1 MKFSYVSKIAGL
13 AFVAALL
20 VLSVGFARMSRRVGA
35 TDVLTPRETPRSASD
50 PHPSAP
56 VEADAALQ
64 DFQKRC
70 QSPGVLKCVGF
81 DDDTWFQQGVYLSW
95 AWDKVYRGTRD
106 ATVKASGDS
115 SLRFEFPGHSPA
127 NGAGSWTLEF
137 GKGFAQNSSFFVQY
151 RMRLNDVMAKTD
163 WDKLVGSSW
172 KQSIFH
178 SKGTTCASIEI
189 TTGRYSWNG
198 VNGFPVMYTECGGR
212 GMSTNKGDPPSKF
225 EQGGYNCWYSQFNA
239 KDCFFYPADV
249 WLTFYYS
256 VSIGDWGKPNSYVQ
270 AWVAPQGKPL
280 KKWIDMPNFI
290 LNKDSDSSNY
300 NSITLLPYMTAKKM
314 SADHAPGYMWFDEL
328 IISTQP
334 IPAPAGQAP

>member
-1 MKFSYVSKIAGL
+1 MKISYVSKIAGTGFVV
-13 AFVAALL
+13 AFI
-20 VLSVGFARMSRRVGA
+20 VLSVGYAGMNRGA
-35 TDVLTPRETPRSASD
+35 AALEFNPPKEPSSPEMEVNRASA
-50 PHPSAP
+50 
-56 VEADAALQ
+56 VEPDAALK
-64 DFQKRC
+64 DFQTRC
-70 QSPGVLKCVGF
+70 QTPGVLKCVGF
-81 DDDTWFQQGVYLSW
+81 DDDTWFQQGVYLSS

-106 ATVKASGDS
+106 TTVKASGDS

-189 TTGRYSWNG
+189 TTTRYSWNG

-314 SADHAPGYMWFDEL
+314 SADHAPAYMWFDEL

>member
-1 MKFSYVSKIAGL
+1 MKTSYSIKVAGA
-13 AFVAALL
+13 AFVAVLL
-20 VLSVGFARMSRRVGA
+20 VLSAGYARMTMRAVAS
-35 TDVLTPRETPRSASD
+35 ETSPPKKSSD
-50 PHPSAP
+50 PARTVNHIPA
-56 VEADAALQ
+56 VEPDAALK
-64 DFQKRC
+64 DFRARC
-70 QSPGVLKCVGF
+70 QAPGVIQCVDF
-81 DDDTWFQQGVYLSW
+81 DDDKWFQQGVYLSW

-106 ATVKASGDS
+106 TTTKTSGDS
-115 SLRFEFPGHSPA
+115 SLRFEIPGRSPA
-127 NGAGSWTLEF
+127 NSAGSWTMEF
-137 GKGFAQNSSFFVQY
+137 GRGFAENSSFFVQY
-151 RMRLNDVMAKTD
+151 RMRLNDVMVKTD

-198 VNGFPVMYTECGGR
+198 ANGFPVMYTECGGR

-256 VSIGDWGKPNSYVQ
+256 VSIGNWGKPNSNVQ

-328 IISTQP
+328 IISAQP
-334 IPAPAGQAP
+334 IPAPAGQTP